1 MQMTF
6 TIPDDLAQRLQQ
18 LFNPDEFITQVIRT
32 ALPPLNLPPPQRQPG
47 LGKGGIWMSED
58 FDEPLPD
65 EFWFSQEECL

>member
-6 TIPDDLAQRLQQ
+6 TIPDDLGQRIQQ
-18 LFNPDEFITQVIRT
+18 LFNPDDFITQVVRT
-32 ALPPLNLPPPQRQPG
+32 ALLPLTAFPQPQRIPG

-65 EFWFSQEECL
+65 EFWFSQE